1 MGLSQYFQPGLIKI
15 PQERSLIIL
24 SEILKITK
32 KLKKLKKLLFYFF
45 HRRKKTAV
53 TKITTKITD
62 MFLRMMRLESGSIPG
77 QNPGTPLVVGGG
89 GSCVIG
95 EVSPGREVISGPG
108 DSPRPGGSS
117 GGGEKVSGGSCATGV
132 GAAVFWTDPRD
143 VEALLPPPPPL
154 TIAEITRLMSWRMFP
169 DFESEA
175 RPNVERPLGDSARKK
190 SRFRSGS

>member
-15 PQERSLIIL
+15 PQGAISDHTLRDFENYKKTEKNRKIIVIYL
-24 SEILKITK
+24 
-32 KLKKLKKLLFYFF
+32 F

-62 MFLRMMRLESGSIPG
+62 MFLRMMRLEIPSIPG

-117 GGGEKVSGGSCATGV
+117 GGGEKVSGGSCATWV

-143 VEALLPPPPPL
+143 VEALLPPPPPG
-154 TIAEITRLMSWRMFP
+154 
-169 DFESEA
+169 
-175 RPNVERPLGDSARKK
+175 LG
-190 SRFRSGS
+190 